1 MEPPPQPLGICVF
14 LHTIDQPVEMRIKHL
29 IQCLLAKALEYDFIK
44 KNWCVF
50 QFSFS
55 EKRFIHTKLGPYKLM
70 VRTLSFLFDT

>member
-1 MEPPPQPLGICVF
+1 MF
-14 LHTIDQPVEMRIKHL
+14 LHTIDQQVEIRTKHL
-29 IQCLLAKALEYDFIK
+29 IQCLLAKALDYDFVKKK

-55 EKRFIHTKLGPYKLM
+55 EERFIHTKLGPYKWM